1 MTPEAVI
8 GLETHVEL
16 STASKM
22 FCGCPAV
29 FDAPPNTNVC
39 PVCLGLPG
47 ALPVPNREA
56 IDRIIRIGL
65 ALNCSI
71 TRHSVFHRKN
81 YFYADLP
88 KNYQISQ
95 FDLPVCEDGFLEVEG
110 DHPVRVGI
118 ERVHQEEDTGKTT
131 HKGGDGRIASA
142 DYSLLDFNRSGVPLV
157 EIVTRPDLRSAAQAR
172 AYAQELRL
180 LVEALGLSDAKL
192 EEGSIRFDANVSVRP
207 GPQSPLGTKVEI
219 KNMNSFRS
227 LERAVAYE
235 IVRQTDELRA
245 GRDILMETRHWDEEE
260 GVTRSGRVKEGSSDY
275 RYFPDPDLTPLLLD
289 EAWVEEAASRIPE
302 LPAARRARYRSLGAD
317 PAQAGLLAV
326 SEAGLRDLFEGTVA
340 AGAAVAAAANWTT
353 GEVVAAL
360 RRAGDVPASETPLT
374 APLLAELLKMVAEDE
389 ISSTAARE
397 TLAGVIAGEGSPRE
411 VAEARDLL
419 QISDA
424 GELREA
430 LERAVA
436 EHPAEFARLAAG
448 ERKLVGFFVGRLM
461 RSTGGKADP
470 KLAAQLIIARAE
482 EGG

>member
-1 MTPEAVI
+1 MNPEPVI

-22 FCGCPAV
+22 FCGCPAD
-29 FDAPPNTNVC
+29 FHAPPNTNIC

-56 IDRIIRIGL
+56 MDRIIRIGL

-71 TRHSVFHRKN
+71 AGHSVFHRKN

-95 FDLPVCEDGFLEVEG
+95 FDLPVCVDGFLEVEG

-118 ERVHQEEDTGKTT
+118 ERVHQEEDTGKSS
-131 HKGGDGRIASA
+131 HVGGDGRIASA

-157 EIVTRPDLRSAAQAR
+157 EIVTRPDLRSAAGAR

-207 GPQSPLGTKVEI
+207 GPDAPLGTKVEI

-227 LERAVAYE
+227 LERAVDFE
-235 IVRQTDELRA
+235 IGRQTAELEA
-245 GRDILMETRHWDEEE
+245 GRAILMETRHWDEEA

-275 RYFPDPDLTPLLLD
+275 RYFPDPDLPPLQFD
-289 EAWVEEAASRIPE
+289 AAWVEEAASRIPE
-302 LPAARRARYRSLGAD
+302 LPAARRARYRTLGAD
-317 PAQAGLLAV
+317 AEQAALLAV
-326 SEAGLRDLFEGTVA
+326 SEPGLRDLFEGAVA
-340 AGAAVAAAANWTT
+340 AGAEAGTAANWTT

-360 RRAGDVPASETPLT
+360 RRAGDVPVSGTSLT
-374 APLLAELLKMVAEDE
+374 APRLAELLEMVGDDSL
-389 ISSTAARE
+389 SSSAARE
-397 TLAGVIAGEGSPRE
+397 VLAGVMAGEGSPRE

-419 QISDA
+419 QVSDA
-424 GELREA
+424 GLLEEAVEREA
-430 LERAVA
+430 A
-436 EHPAEFARLAAG
+436 EHPEEWARLQAG
-448 ERKLVGFFVGRLM
+448 EQKLVGFFVGRLM
-461 RSTGGKADP
+461 RRTGGKADP
-470 KLAAQLIIARAE
+470 KLAARLIRARA
-482 EGG
+482 GL

>member
-1 MTPEAVI
+1 MNPEPVI

-22 FCGCPAV
+22 FCGCPAD
-29 FDAPPNTNVC
+29 FHAPPNTNVC

-56 IDRIIRIGL
+56 MDRIIRIGL

-71 TRHSVFHRKN
+71 TGYSVFHRKN

-95 FDLPVCEDGFLEVEG
+95 FDLPVCVDGFLEVEG

-118 ERVHQEEDTGKTT
+118 ERVHQEEDTGKSS
-131 HKGGDGRIASA
+131 HVGGDGRIASA

-157 EIVTRPDLRSAAQAR
+157 EIVTRPDLRSAAGAR

-207 GPQSPLGTKVEI
+207 GPDAPLGTKVEI

-227 LERAVAYE
+227 LERAVDFE
-235 IVRQTDELRA
+235 IGRQTAELEE
-245 GRDILMETRHWDEEE
+245 GRPILMETRHWDEEA

-275 RYFPDPDLTPLLLD
+275 RYFPDPDLPPLQFD
-289 EAWVEEAASRIPE
+289 AAWVEEAARRIPE
-302 LPAARRARYRSLGAD
+302 LPAARRARYRTLGAD
-317 PAQAGLLAV
+317 AEQAALLAV
-326 SEAGLRDLFEGTVA
+326 SEPGLRDLFEGAVA
-340 AGAAVAAAANWTT
+340 AGAEAGAAANWTT

-360 RRAGDVPASETPLT
+360 RRAGDVPVSGTSLT
-374 APLLAELLKMVAEDE
+374 APRLAELLEMVGDDSL
-389 ISSTAARE
+389 SSSAARE
-397 TLAGVIAGEGSPRE
+397 VLAGVMAGEGSPRE

-419 QISDA
+419 QVSDA
-424 GELREA
+424 GLLEEA
-430 LERAVA
+430 VEQAAA
-436 EHPAEFARLAAG
+436 EHPEEWARLQAG
-448 ERKLVGFFVGRLM
+448 EQKLVGFFVGRLM
-461 RSTGGKADP
+461 RRTGGKADP
-470 KLAAQLIIARAE
+470 KLAARLIRARADL
-482 EGG
+482 

>member
-1 MTPEAVI
+1 MNPEPVI

-22 FCGCPAV
+22 FCGCPAD
-29 FDAPPNTNVC
+29 FHAPPNTNIC

-56 IDRIIRIGL
+56 MDRIIRIGL

-71 TRHSVFHRKN
+71 AGHSVFHRKN

-95 FDLPVCEDGFLEVEG
+95 FDLPVCVDGFLEVEG

-118 ERVHQEEDTGKTT
+118 ERVHQEEDTGKSS
-131 HKGGDGRIASA
+131 HVGGDGRIASA

-157 EIVTRPDLRSAAQAR
+157 EIVTRPDLRSAAGAR

-207 GPQSPLGTKVEI
+207 GPDAPLGTKVEI

-227 LERAVAYE
+227 LERAVDFE
-235 IVRQTDELRA
+235 IGRQTAELEA
-245 GRDILMETRHWDEEE
+245 GRAILMETRHWDEEA

-275 RYFPDPDLTPLLLD
+275 RYFPDPDLPPLQFD
-289 EAWVEEAASRIPE
+289 AAWVEEAASRIPE
-302 LPAARRARYRSLGAD
+302 LPAARRARYRTLGAD
-317 PAQAGLLAV
+317 AEQAALLAV
-326 SEAGLRDLFEGTVA
+326 SEPGLRDLFEGAIA
-340 AGAAVAAAANWTT
+340 AGAEAGTAANWTT

-360 RRAGDVPASETPLT
+360 RRAGDVPVSGTSLT
-374 APLLAELLKMVAEDE
+374 APRLAELLEMVGDDSL
-389 ISSTAARE
+389 SSSAARE
-397 TLAGVIAGEGSPRE
+397 VLAGVMAGEGSPRE

-419 QISDA
+419 QVSDA
-424 GELREA
+424 GLLEEAVEREA
-430 LERAVA
+430 A
-436 EHPAEFARLAAG
+436 EHPEEWARLQAG
-448 ERKLVGFFVGRLM
+448 EQKLVGFFVGQLM
-461 RSTGGKADP
+461 RRTGGKADP
-470 KLAAQLIIARAE
+470 KLAARLIRARA
-482 EGG
+482 GL

>member
-1 MTPEAVI
+1 MNPEPVI

-22 FCGCPAV
+22 FCGCPAD
-29 FDAPPNTNVC
+29 FHAPPNTNIC

-56 IDRIIRIGL
+56 MDRIIRIGL

-71 TRHSVFHRKN
+71 AGHSVFHRKN

-95 FDLPVCEDGFLEVEG
+95 FDLPVCVDGFLEVEG

-118 ERVHQEEDTGKTT
+118 ERVHQEEDTGKSS
-131 HKGGDGRIASA
+131 HVGGDGRIASA

-157 EIVTRPDLRSAAQAR
+157 EIVTRPDLRSAAGAR

-207 GPQSPLGTKVEI
+207 GPDAPLGTKVEI

-227 LERAVAYE
+227 LERAVDFE
-235 IVRQTDELRA
+235 IGRQTAELEA
-245 GRDILMETRHWDEEE
+245 GRAILMETRHWDEEA

-275 RYFPDPDLTPLLLD
+275 RYFPDPDLPPLQFD
-289 EAWVEEAASRIPE
+289 AAWVEEAASRIPE
-302 LPAARRARYRSLGAD
+302 LPAARRARYRTLGAD
-317 PAQAGLLAV
+317 AEQAALLAV
-326 SEAGLRDLFEGTVA
+326 SEPGLRDLFEGAVA
-340 AGAAVAAAANWTT
+340 AGAEAGTAANWTT

-360 RRAGDVPASETPLT
+360 RRAGDVPVSDTSLT
-374 APLLAELLKMVAEDE
+374 APRLAELLEMVGEDSL
-389 ISSTAARE
+389 SSSAARDV
-397 TLAGVIAGEGSPRE
+397 LAGVMAGEGSPRE

-419 QISDA
+419 QVSDA
-424 GELREA
+424 GLLEEAVEREA
-430 LERAVA
+430 A
-436 EHPAEFARLAAG
+436 EHPEEWARLQAG
-448 ERKLVGFFVGRLM
+448 EQKLVGFFVGRLM
-461 RSTGGKADP
+461 RRTGGKADP
-470 KLAAQLIIARAE
+470 KLAARLIRARA
-482 EGG
+482 GL

>member
-1 MTPEAVI
+1 MNPEPVI

-22 FCGCPAV
+22 FCGCPAD
-29 FDAPPNTNVC
+29 FHAPPNTNVC

-47 ALPVPNREA
+47 SLPVPNREA
-56 IDRIIRIGL
+56 MDRIIRIGL

-71 TRHSVFHRKN
+71 AGHSVFHRKN

-95 FDLPVCEDGFLEVEG
+95 FDLPVCVDGFLEVEG

-118 ERVHQEEDTGKTT
+118 ERVHQEEDTGKSS
-131 HKGGDGRIASA
+131 HVGGDGRIASA

-157 EIVTRPDLRSAAQAR
+157 EIVTRPDLRSAAGAR

-207 GPQSPLGTKVEI
+207 GPDAPLGTKVEI

-227 LERAVAYE
+227 LERAVDFE
-235 IVRQTDELRA
+235 IGRQTAELEA
-245 GRDILMETRHWDEEE
+245 GRAILMETRHWDEEA

-275 RYFPDPDLTPLLLD
+275 RYFPDPDLPPLQFD
-289 EAWVEEAASRIPE
+289 AAWVEKAANRIPE
-302 LPAARRARYRSLGAD
+302 LPAARRARYRTLGAD
-317 PAQAGLLAV
+317 AEQAALLAV
-326 SEAGLRDLFEGTVA
+326 SEPGLRDLFEGAVA
-340 AGAAVAAAANWTT
+340 AGAEAGTAANWTT

-360 RRAGDVPASETPLT
+360 RRAGDVPVSGTSLT
-374 APLLAELLKMVAEDE
+374 APRLAELLEMVGDDSL
-389 ISSTAARE
+389 SSSAARE
-397 TLAGVIAGEGSPRE
+397 VLAGVMAGEGSPRE

-419 QISDA
+419 QVSDA
-424 GELREA
+424 GLLEEAVEREA
-430 LERAVA
+430 A
-436 EHPAEFARLAAG
+436 EHPEEWARLQAG
-448 ERKLVGFFVGRLM
+448 EQKLVGFFVGRLM
-461 RSTGGKADP
+461 RRTGGKADP
-470 KLAAQLIIARAE
+470 KLAARLIRARA
-482 EGG
+482 GL

>member
-1 MTPEAVI
+1 MNPEPVI

-22 FCGCPAV
+22 FCGCPAD
-29 FDAPPNTNVC
+29 FHAPPNTNIC

-56 IDRIIRIGL
+56 MDRIIRIGL

-71 TRHSVFHRKN
+71 AGHSVFHRKN

-95 FDLPVCEDGFLEVEG
+95 FDLPVCVDGFLEVDG

-118 ERVHQEEDTGKTT
+118 ERVHQEEDTGKSS
-131 HKGGDGRIASA
+131 HVGGDGRIASA

-157 EIVTRPDLRSAAQAR
+157 EIVTRPDLRSAAGAR

-207 GPQSPLGTKVEI
+207 GPDAPLGTKVEI

-227 LERAVAYE
+227 LERAVDFE
-235 IVRQTDELRA
+235 IGRQTAELEA
-245 GRDILMETRHWDEEE
+245 GRAILMETRHWDEEA

-275 RYFPDPDLTPLLLD
+275 RYFPDPDLPPLQFD
-289 EAWVEEAASRIPE
+289 AAWVEEAARRIPE
-302 LPAARRARYRSLGAD
+302 LPAARRARYRTLGAD
-317 PAQAGLLAV
+317 AEQAALLAV
-326 SEAGLRDLFEGTVA
+326 SEPGLRDLFEGVVA
-340 AGAAVAAAANWTT
+340 AGAEAGTAANWTT

-360 RRAGDVPASETPLT
+360 RRAGDVPVSGTSLT
-374 APLLAELLKMVAEDE
+374 APRLAELLEMVGDDSL
-389 ISSTAARE
+389 SSSAARE
-397 TLAGVIAGEGSPRE
+397 VLAGVMAGEGSPRE

-419 QISDA
+419 QVSDA
-424 GELREA
+424 GLLEEA
-430 LERAVA
+430 VEQAAA
-436 EHPAEFARLAAG
+436 EHPEEWARLQAG
-448 ERKLVGFFVGRLM
+448 EQKLVGFFVGRLM
-461 RSTGGKADP
+461 RRTGGKADP
-470 KLAAQLIIARAE
+470 KLAARLIRARA
-482 EGG
+482 GL

>member
-1 MTPEAVI
+1 MNPEPVI

-22 FCGCPAV
+22 FCGCPAD
-29 FDAPPNTNVC
+29 FHAPPNTNVC

-56 IDRIIRIGL
+56 MDRIIRIGL

-71 TRHSVFHRKN
+71 TGYSVFHRKN

-95 FDLPVCEDGFLEVEG
+95 FDLPVCVDGFLEVEG

-118 ERVHQEEDTGKTT
+118 ERVHQEEDTGKSS
-131 HKGGDGRIASA
+131 HVGGDGRIASA

-157 EIVTRPDLRSAAQAR
+157 EIVTRPDLRSAAGAR

-207 GPQSPLGTKVEI
+207 GPDAPLGTKVEI

-227 LERAVAYE
+227 LERAVDFE
-235 IVRQTDELRA
+235 IGRQTAELEA
-245 GRDILMETRHWDEEE
+245 GRPILMETRHWDEEA

-275 RYFPDPDLTPLLLD
+275 RYFPDPDLPPLQFD
-289 EAWVEEAASRIPE
+289 AAWVEEAARRIPE
-302 LPAARRARYRSLGAD
+302 LPAARRARYRTLGAD
-317 PAQAGLLAV
+317 AEQAALLAV
-326 SEAGLRDLFEGTVA
+326 SEPGLRDLFEGAVA
-340 AGAAVAAAANWTT
+340 AGAEAGAAANWTT

-360 RRAGDVPASETPLT
+360 RRAGDVPVSGTSLT
-374 APLLAELLKMVAEDE
+374 APRLAELLEMVGDDSL
-389 ISSTAARE
+389 SSSAARE
-397 TLAGVIAGEGSPRE
+397 VLAGVMAGEGSPRE

-419 QISDA
+419 QVSDA
-424 GELREA
+424 GLLEEA
-430 LERAVA
+430 VEQAAA
-436 EHPAEFARLAAG
+436 EHPEEWARLQAG
-448 ERKLVGFFVGRLM
+448 EQKLVGFFVGRLM
-461 RSTGGKADP
+461 RRTGGKADP
-470 KLAAQLIIARAE
+470 KLAARLIRARADL
-482 EGG
+482 